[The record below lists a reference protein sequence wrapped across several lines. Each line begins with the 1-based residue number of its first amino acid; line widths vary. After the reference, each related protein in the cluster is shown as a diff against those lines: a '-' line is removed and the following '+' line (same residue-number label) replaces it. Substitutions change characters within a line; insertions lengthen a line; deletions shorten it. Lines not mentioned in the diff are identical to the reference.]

1 MNDLIQI
8 LQDLM
13 QEDYELWIRTSGY
26 SHLSEEQWEWLIE
39 QVKYKVGDKNEYMVY
54 VRSPFYAQ
62 QGFYL

>member
-39 QVKYKVGDKNEYMVY
+39 EVKDKVGDKNE
-54 VRSPFYAQ
+54 
-62 QGFYL
+62 

>member
-26 SHLSEEQWEWLIE
+26 SHFSEEQWEWLIE
-39 QVKYKVGDKNEYMVY
+39 QVKDKIGDNDE
-54 VRSPFYAQ
+54 
-62 QGFYL
+62 